1 MRYEV
6 TPRFY
11 TNLVGLLGIAID
23 DNNSTEMDLVLDI
36 IRNTEAGQEAE

>member
-11 TNLVGLLGIAID
+11 TNLVGLLGIAIE
-23 DNNSTEMDLVLDI
+23 DNKPVEIDLVMGLL
-36 IRNTEAGQEAE
+36 RNTEAGQETM